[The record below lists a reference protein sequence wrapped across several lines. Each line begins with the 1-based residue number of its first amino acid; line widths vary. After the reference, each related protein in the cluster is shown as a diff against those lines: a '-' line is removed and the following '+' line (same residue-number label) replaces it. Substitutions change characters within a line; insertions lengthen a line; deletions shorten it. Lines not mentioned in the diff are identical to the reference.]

1 MRQWSRSVLAESL
14 AAHTTFRI
22 GGPAGHWVV
31 PESEAE
37 LIEVVSRADTAGEP
51 LLILGGGSNVLISDD
66 GFAGTVVHTGGLR
79 GWQLEDVAA
88 CSGAFVNVAAGEPW
102 DDFVAA
108 AVEREWVGIE
118 ALSGIPGLTGST
130 PIQNVGAYGQEVA
143 QTIARVRVYDRAE
156 RRVVTRGV
164 AECHFGYRSSLFKAI
179 PDRFVVL
186 SVSFQFRL
194 GGLSTPIRYAELA
207 RALGVAEGERAPLAQ
222 VREAVLRLRRG
233 KGMVCDA
240 DDPDSWS
247 AGSFF
252 TNPVLTADQA
262 AALPAEAPRFP
273 QPDGRVKSSAAWL
286 IEHAGFGK
294 GFTVGSARVS
304 AKHTLALVNPGTA
317 GAADVLALAKVI
329 RDGVAAAYGVRLAPE
344 PVLVGVALD
353 G

>member
-1 MRQWSRSVLAESL
+1 MAESL

-22 GGPAGHWVV
+22 GGPAGTWVL
-31 PESEAE
+31 PDSEAE
-37 LIEVVSRADTAGEP
+37 LIEAVAKADTDGEP
-51 LLILGGGSNVLISDD
+51 LLILGGGSNVLIADE

-79 GWQLEDVAA
+79 GWQIEDVAA
-88 CSGAFVNVAAGEPW
+88 CAGAFVNVAAGEPW
-102 DDFVAA
+102 DDVVAA
-108 AVEREWVGIE
+108 SVEHEWVGIE

-164 AECHFGYRSSLFKAI
+164 AECHFSYRNSVFKAI
-179 PDRFVVL
+179 PNRFVVL

-194 GGLSTPIRYAELA
+194 GSLSAPIRYAELA
-207 RALGVAEGERAPLAQ
+207 RSLGVAEGERAPLAE
-222 VREAVLRLRRG
+222 VRAAVLALRRG
-233 KGMVCDA
+233 KGMVLDP

-252 TNPVLTADQA
+252 TNPLLTPEQSDR
-262 AALPAEAPRFP
+262 LPAEAPRFP

-294 GFTVGSARVS
+294 GFSIGAARVS
-304 AKHTLALVNPGTA
+304 SKHSLALVNPGTA
-317 GAADVLALAKVI
+317 RAADVLALARVI

-344 PVLVGVALD
+344 PVLVGVVLD